1 MRELR
6 LLKHKLAMMSI
17 RTLLCILSVA
27 STTYVRS
34 LRQTC
39 IEHDPEGSGAKEGLG
54 SFMLRLHSILQCLDF
69 PFFQSSAKTCLTT
82 VDVKLTP
89 ATGTASQ

>member
-39 IEHDPEGSGAKEGLG
+39 IEHDPEGSGAKPCQRGAWKLHAPAEYYP
-54 SFMLRLHSILQCLDF
+54 SMSRLPVLSILC
-69 PFFQSSAKTCLTT
+69 
-82 VDVKLTP
+82 
-89 ATGTASQ
+89 